1 LIERIGRL
9 TIDESDCIANCANA
23 ASAIWHAFQ
32 QSRGPTATN
41 WAGFYFVRPVK
52 EAQGNGGGDKILVLG
67 PFMGK
72 PACKRIEFG
81 SGVCG
86 YVAKQL
92 KTEVCLLLIRRELGS
107 YILLFVFAFQSH
119 WLCCFID
126 RK

>member
-1 LIERIGRL
+1 MTRVCKQ
-9 TIDESDCIANCANA
+9 ESWLSQESFNKHFN
-23 ASAIWHAFQ
+23 
-32 QSRGPTATN
+32 
-41 WAGFYFVRPVK
+41 
-52 EAQGNGGGDKILVLG
+52 KILVLG

-92 KTEVCLLLIRRELGS
+92 KTEVCVLLIRRELGT
-107 YILLFVFAFQSH
+107 YIFLFVFAFQSH